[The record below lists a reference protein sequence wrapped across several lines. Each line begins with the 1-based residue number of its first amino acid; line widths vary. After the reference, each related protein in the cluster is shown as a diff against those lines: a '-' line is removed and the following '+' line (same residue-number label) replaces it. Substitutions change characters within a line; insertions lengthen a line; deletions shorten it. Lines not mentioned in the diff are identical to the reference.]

1 MMGDLGVRELEV
13 ILGGF
18 DVFEADLLW
27 FGVRAYGSFAFELV
41 FLAVAKVL
49 FALDVVTEEFH
60 LFEGG
65 VGFE

>member
-1 MMGDLGVRELEV
+1 M
-13 ILGGF
+13 ILGGV

-27 FGVRAYGSFAFELV
+27 FRVGAYGSFAFELV
-41 FLAVAKVL
+41 LVSVTKVL
-49 FALDVVTEEFH
+49 FALDVITEEFH